1 MKTKAVLKNVGI
13 STKKARI
20 PVSIVRGMKVVD
32 ALAALKFME
41 KGTAPHVEKVIKS
54 AVANAQNN
62 GGANLADLY
71 IEEIRVDKG
80 GSRIRHY
87 HPRAKGGGYYM
98 WIRGKSHISV
108 VLSDEKK
115 EVSSKVTKKIE
126 SKVKAEDTKPKAK
139 KPKAAKVTKE
149 SKK

>member
-1 MKTKAVLKNVGI
+1 MKTKAILKNVGI

-20 PVSIVRGMKVVD
+20 PASIVRGMSVID
-32 ALAALKFME
+32 ALSALKFME

-62 GGANLADLY
+62 GGANIADLY

-80 GSRIRHY
+80 NSRIRHY

-115 EVSSKVTKKIE
+115 GVEAKVVKKDEKKDKTEE
-126 SKVKAEDTKPKAK
+126 SKPKARKTKTVK
-139 KPKAAKVTKE
+139 KTKE

>member
-20 PVSIVRGMKVVD
+20 PASIVRGMKVVD

-80 GSRIRHY
+80 NSRIKHY

-108 VLSDEKK
+108 VLSDETK
-115 EVSSKVTKKIE
+115 EVEPKVTKKSE
-126 SKVKAEDTKPKAK
+126 PKVKAEDTKPKAK
-139 KPKAAKVTKE
+139 KPKATKATKE